1 MPITLEQAKE
11 LKKGTY
17 VYQKKLRWKVSG
29 VPKTWKSDP
38 SKVRVPI
45 KHGLYTNGYLTEQ
58 NIDSVSLG
66 E

>member
-1 MPITLEQAKE
+1 MPITLEQAKKLE
-11 LKKGTY
+11 KGMF
-17 VYQKKLRWKVSG
+17 VYQNKLRWKVSG

-38 SKVRVPI
+38 NKVRVPI

-58 NIDSVSLG
+58 NIHFVSLG